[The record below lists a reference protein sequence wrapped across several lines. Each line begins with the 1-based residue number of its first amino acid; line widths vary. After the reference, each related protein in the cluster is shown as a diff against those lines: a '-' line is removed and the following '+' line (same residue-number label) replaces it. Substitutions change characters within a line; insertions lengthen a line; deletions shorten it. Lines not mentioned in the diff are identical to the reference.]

1 MNIET
6 KKRATRP
13 LIQWWGPVALS
24 GGKTRFQLWAPAE
37 TSVGLRLGEA
47 DIPMQ
52 RSPDGWHVVETAA
65 PFGAR
70 YQFVLSDGKV
80 VGDPAS
86 RLQSDGLEGPS
97 VIVDPDSYRWRHPE
111 WSGRPWEET
120 VVYEVHI
127 GALTTEGTF
136 RSAMAKL
143 PLLADLGITAVEVMP
158 LAHFPGTRGWG
169 YDGVLQFA
177 PHNSYGTPDDL
188 KAFIDAAHG
197 HGLMVFLDV
206 VYNHFGPE
214 GNYLGQYAPGFFRKG
229 DPTPWGAAI
238 AYERPEVRSYFLE
251 NVLYWLH
258 EFRLDGLRFD
268 AIDQIEDGSDVH
280 ILEQIAIEVREKIS
294 DRHVHLIT
302 ENPANGTDLMQETP
316 GGRYYKADWNDDF
329 HHAVHVAVTGEATG
343 YYEPFTD
350 DIWGQ
355 IRRVMASGYLR
366 PGRAIVS
373 DDPPPSEALPPTAFI
388 HFLQNHDQI
397 GNRALGDR
405 LHLGINRQVYRAL
418 TEILLLSPQIPMMFM
433 GDEHLSLR
441 PFHFFSDYHGQ
452 IAKAIR
458 ENRPKEAENFG
469 GIPSGKSAADIAD
482 PNNMSTFVNSKVNW
496 DEAASEGAIA
506 WAEFIRKLL
515 ALRKESIVPLLESA
529 KGYAGSIVEA
539 PDQCLFIDWQFGH
552 KKLHLR
558 ANLSDTEVALVTRL
572 GDIIYSTEPVTD
584 ETLRTHVVQVFVS

>member
-6 KKRATRP
+6 INQTTLP
-13 LIQWWGPVALS
+13 LGQRWGPVS
-24 GGKTRFQLWAPAE
+24 VRGGKTRFQLWAPAE
-37 TSVGLRLGEA
+37 AAVGLELDGA
-47 DIPMQ
+47 DISMQ
-52 RSPDGWHVVETAA
+52 RSEDGWHVVEVDANI
-65 PFGAR
+65 GAR
-70 YQFVLSDGKV
+70 YQFVLADGKA

-86 RLQSDGLEGPS
+86 RLQLDNLDGPS
-97 VIVDPDSYRWRHPE
+97 LIVDPDSYCWRHSE

-120 VVYEVHI
+120 VVYEIHI

-136 RSAMAKL
+136 RSAMAML
-143 PLLADLGITAVEVMP
+143 PLLADLGITAVEIMP

-177 PHNSYGTPDDL
+177 PHNAYGSPDDL

-214 GNYLGQYAPGFFRKG
+214 GNYLGQYAPGFFRK
-229 DPTPWGAAI
+229 DAPTPWGAAI
-238 AYERPEVRSYFLE
+238 AYEKPEVRSYFVE
-251 NVLYWLH
+251 NVLYWLQ

-280 ILEQIAIEVREKIS
+280 ILEQIAVEVRNRVS

-302 ENPANGTDLMQETP
+302 ENPANGTDLMEEIA
-316 GGRYYKADWNDDF
+316 GGRHYKADWNDDF

-343 YYEPFTD
+343 YYEPFKD
-350 DIWGQ
+350 DTWNQ
-355 IRRVMASGYLR
+355 IRRVMAYGYLR
-366 PGRAIVS
+366 PGKAIVS
-373 DDPPPSEALPPTAFI
+373 DNPAPTEALPPTAFI
-388 HFLQNHDQI
+388 HFLQNHDQV

-405 LHLGINRQVYRAL
+405 LHLGINRQLYRAL
-418 TEILLLSPQIPMMFM
+418 TEILLLSPQIPMLFM

-441 PFHFFSDYHGQ
+441 PFHFFSDYDGE

-469 GIPSGKSAADIAD
+469 GIPSGRSAADIPD
-482 PNNMSTFVNSKVNW
+482 PNSMSTFLSSKINW
-496 DEAASEGAIA
+496 NQAASQGAMA

-515 ALRKESIVPLLESA
+515 ALRRESIIPLLETA
-529 KGYAGSIVEA
+529 QGYAGKIIEA
-539 PDQCLFIDWQFGH
+539 PDQCLFIDW
-552 KKLHLR
+552 KLGDKILQLR
-558 ANLSDTEVALVTRL
+558 ANLSDADVTLTTGL
-572 GDIIYSTEPVTD
+572 GDVVYSAATVRD
-584 ETLRTHVVQVFVS
+584 EFLRAHVVELYLK

>member
-6 KKRATRP
+6 INQTTLP
-13 LIQWWGPVALS
+13 LGQRWGPVS
-24 GGKTRFQLWAPAE
+24 VRGGKTRFQLWAPAE
-37 TSVGLRLGEA
+37 AAVGLELDGA
-47 DIPMQ
+47 DISMQ
-52 RSPDGWHVVETAA
+52 RSEDGWHIVDVDANI
-65 PFGAR
+65 GAR
-70 YQFVLSDGKV
+70 YQFVLADGKA

-86 RLQSDGLEGPS
+86 RLQLDNLDGPS
-97 VIVDPDSYRWRHPE
+97 LIVDPDSYCWRHSE

-120 VVYEVHI
+120 VVYEIHI

-136 RSAMAKL
+136 RSAMAML
-143 PLLADLGITAVEVMP
+143 PLLADLGITAVEIMP

-177 PHNSYGTPDDL
+177 PHNAYGSPDDL

-214 GNYLGQYAPGFFRKG
+214 GNYLGQYAPGFFRK
-229 DPTPWGAAI
+229 DAPTPWGAAI
-238 AYERPEVRSYFLE
+238 AYEKPEVRSYFVE
-251 NVLYWLH
+251 NVLYWLQ

-280 ILEQIAIEVREKIS
+280 ILEQIAVEVRNRVS

-302 ENPANGTDLMQETP
+302 ENPANGTDLMEEIA
-316 GGRYYKADWNDDF
+316 GGRHYKADWNDDF

-343 YYEPFTD
+343 YYEPFKD
-350 DIWGQ
+350 DTWNQ
-355 IRRVMASGYLR
+355 IRRVMAYGYLR
-366 PGRAIVS
+366 PGKAIVS
-373 DDPPPSEALPPTAFI
+373 DNPAPTEALPPTAFI
-388 HFLQNHDQI
+388 HFLQNHDQV

-405 LHLGINRQVYRAL
+405 LHLGINRQLYRAL
-418 TEILLLSPQIPMMFM
+418 TEILLLSPQIPMLFM

-441 PFHFFSDYHGQ
+441 PFHFFSDYDGE

-469 GIPSGKSAADIAD
+469 GIPSGRSAADIPD
-482 PNNMSTFVNSKVNW
+482 PNSMSTFLSSKINW
-496 DEAASEGAIA
+496 NQAASQGAMA

-515 ALRKESIVPLLESA
+515 ALRRESIIPLLETA
-529 KGYAGSIVEA
+529 QGYAGKIIEA
-539 PDQCLFIDWQFGH
+539 PDQCLFIDW
-552 KKLHLR
+552 KLGDKILQLR
-558 ANLSDTEVALVTRL
+558 ANLSDADVTLTTGL
-572 GDIIYSTEPVTD
+572 GDFVYPAA
-584 ETLRTHVVQVFVS
+584 TLRDEFLRAHVVELYLK